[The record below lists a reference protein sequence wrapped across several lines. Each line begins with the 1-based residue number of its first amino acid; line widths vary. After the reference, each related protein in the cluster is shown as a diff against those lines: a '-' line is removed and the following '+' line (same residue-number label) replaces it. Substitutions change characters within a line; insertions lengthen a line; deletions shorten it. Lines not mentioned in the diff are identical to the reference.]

1 MIGMKWR
8 TECVEKQQKGRTERN
23 GNVCK
28 KVNVEMEA
36 IKDNLISESVTCST
50 IVYSVVSPV
59 LFFGGDLPKKFQ
71 FHTLCQIAK
80 HLTVSLIKPL

>member
-36 IKDNLISESVTCST
+36 IKDKLISESVTCST
-50 IVYSVVSPV
+50 IV
-59 LFFGGDLPKKFQ
+59 
-71 FHTLCQIAK
+71 
-80 HLTVSLIKPL
+80 

>member
-36 IKDNLISESVTCST
+36 IKDKLISESVTCST

-59 LFFGGDLPKKFQ
+59 LFFEGGGYQRNFN
-71 FHTLCQIAK
+71 FTRYAK
-80 HLTVSLIKPL
+80 